1 MQMSPRPHKIL
12 KIFLWTILIV
22 LIIVGI
28 LYLIS
33 QRQPVSPTVN
43 TDLTDKERTEIL
55 RAFSE
60 SASNTPT
67 LTDEQKQAILNSLS
81 EQNVP
86 ALTDEQKNAILNSL
100 GQ

>member
-33 QRQPVSPTVN
+33 QRQPQTG
-43 TDLTDKERTEIL
+43 LTDTEKQGIL
-55 RAFSE
+55 DYLTESSKNVPPLSE
-60 SASNTPT
+60 
-67 LTDEQKQAILNSLS
+67 EQKQAILNGLG
-81 EQNVP
+81 EQSGP
-86 ALTDEQKNAILNSL
+86 ELTDEQKNAILNSL